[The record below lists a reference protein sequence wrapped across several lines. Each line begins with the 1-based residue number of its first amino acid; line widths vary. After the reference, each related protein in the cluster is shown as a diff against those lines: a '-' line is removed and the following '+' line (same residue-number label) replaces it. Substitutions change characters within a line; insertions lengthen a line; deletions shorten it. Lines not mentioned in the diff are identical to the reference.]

1 MINERGVVRRVVWHE
16 LFPWLVILR
25 TFRLAISPM
34 ALALATLALL
44 VVPVGR
50 LAGGWI
56 FLPKERNA
64 EGRWQVQWPVPQ
76 SPSLAGQMPD
86 AVREYL
92 PNSATGLFEAYDE
105 LAEPIRRLF
114 QLRMTVREA
123 AYYAFT
129 ALWSLAIWAFVGGF
143 ITRRAIVKLATDEAP
158 SIKDTLS
165 YCCRRYHWYALA
177 PIYPLVGIFI
187 VAGPIALLGIPLR
200 FDLTAGSAL
209 AALFWVFVLLASI
222 AAAWLL
228 GGLIFGWPLMWP
240 TVSAERDGDPF
251 EAFSRSY
258 SYVYGRPLHYLFYV
272 LVAALFGAVCL
283 AAVNVAATLII
294 EFGFWALSW
303 GGGQRAGELRDLVN
317 STLNGFPPNADENAT
332 LTLGVSLIALLV
344 RFVQRVVQA
353 FVISFFFCVA
363 SAIYL
368 LLRLDTDEKE
378 LDEVYLEESR
388 RAEPGKAPTS
398 AASAAPP
405 TAAPSAAPPPTEV
418 IGNEAPPPEKPPSL
432 IE

>member
-16 LFPWLVILR
+16 LFPWLIILR
-25 TFRLAISPM
+25 TFRIAISPT

-44 VVPVGR
+44 LVPVGR
-50 LAGGWI
+50 IAGGWI
-56 FLPKERNA
+56 FLPKVQDANR
-64 EGRWQVQWPVPQ
+64 RWHVIWPVPQ
-76 SPSLAGQMPD
+76 SPSLAEQVPG

-92 PNSATGLFEAYDE
+92 PNSATGIFEAYDE
-105 LAEPIRRLF
+105 LAEPIRLLF
-114 QLRMTVREA
+114 QLRMSVREA

-129 ALWSLAIWAFVGGF
+129 SLWALAIWAFVGGF
-143 ITRRAIVKLATDEAP
+143 ITRRAVVKLATDEAP
-158 SIKDTLS
+158 GIKDTLF

-177 PIYPLVGIFI
+177 PIYPLLGIVLI
-187 VAGPIALLGIPLR
+187 AAPIALLGIPLR
-200 FDLTAGSAL
+200 FDLTVGSAL

-272 LVAALFGAVCL
+272 IVAALFGAVCV
-283 AAVNVAATLII
+283 AAVSVAETLVI

-303 GGGQRAGELRDLVN
+303 GGGSRAVELRELVN
-317 STLNGFPPNADENAT
+317 STLGGYPPKTDENAT
-332 LTLGVSLIALLV
+332 LALAVSLIALLN
-344 RFVQRVVQA
+344 RFVQLVAQA
-353 FVISFFFCVA
+353 FAITFFFCAA

-378 LDEVYLEESR
+378 LDEVYLEEAR
-388 RAEPGKAPTS
+388 RSESPTS
-398 AASAAPP
+398 PPVTPPPVASPPAAS
-405 TAAPSAAPPPTEV
+405 SAPTEV
-418 IGNEAPPPEKPPSL
+418 IGNETPPPEKPPSP